1 MSCAL
6 INRVCSIVVECQRE
20 LHNLA
25 GTLYS
30 QDVNLHSLILWAS
43 VFLTAAVE
51 KIVLLCIGLAGESN
65 GKLYEIVPAQ
75 VSPQ

>member
-1 MSCAL
+1 M
-6 INRVCSIVVECQRE
+6 
-20 LHNLA
+20 
-25 GTLYS
+25 LYS
-30 QDVNLHSLILWAS
+30 QDVNLHFLILPAS
-43 VFLTAAVE
+43 VFITAAVE